1 MTVAEFIAYLQMQPQ
16 EMQVA
21 YHRYSEQ
28 CLLDVDDIYI
38 ADLCAPRPDGWIE
51 DIRPDKPTQKY
62 LLLPGN

>member
-21 YHRYSEQ
+21 YRCYSEQ

-38 ADLCAPRPDGWIE
+38 VDLCAPRPDGWIA
-51 DIRPDKPTQKY
+51 DSRPDKPTQKY